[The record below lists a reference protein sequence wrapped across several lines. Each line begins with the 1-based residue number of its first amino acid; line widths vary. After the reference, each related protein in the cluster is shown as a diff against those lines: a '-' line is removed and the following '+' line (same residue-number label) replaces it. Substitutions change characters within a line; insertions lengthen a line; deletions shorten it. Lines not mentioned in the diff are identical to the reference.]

1 MSRFLV
7 VASVVFI
14 VVAIGCQPDP
24 SQDCTSVCDSMVNL
38 YQNATGSL
46 ERPFDG
52 TTMGRYADSDP
63 TTTTFE
69 CTNCCPLSRNSESTI
84 PFLEYYIASQNDTV
98 VYTREACVQTCED
111 FTFSGSAPTYS
122 GNDNFSFK
130 ACLALDKSSASAK
143 ALYKDYFQNLGIT
156 NKACLDTNCADILA
170 NPNPTWTQDE
180 INAAYAECW
189 QGCIEEAINATTDS
203 AILNC
208 WLLEACRAKLAE
220 LISGE
225 ERQ

>member
-7 VASVVFI
+7 VASVVF
-14 VVAIGCQPDP
+14 VVAMMGCQPDP
-24 SQDCTSVCDSMVNL
+24 SQDCTSVCDSMVDL
-38 YQNATGSL
+38 YRTATGSL

-52 TTMGRYADSDP
+52 NKMGRYPDAD
-63 TTTTFE
+63 TTTDGFQ
-69 CTNCCPLSRNSESTI
+69 CSNCCPLSRATEPAI
-84 PFLEYYIASQNDTV
+84 PFLEYYIASQSDSV

-130 ACLALDKSSASAK
+130 ACLALDKSSSSAK
-143 ALYKDYFQNLGIT
+143 ALYKDYFQDLGIT
-156 NKACLDTNCADILA
+156 NKACLDTQCADILA
-170 NPNPTWTQDE
+170 NPNPVWTQEE
-180 INAAYAECW
+180 INARYAECW

-203 AILNC
+203 ATLNC
-208 WLLEACRAKLAE
+208 WLLEACRAKLAD